1 MSELRFQEPVT
12 SLGKKVYAKNSEA
25 INRSI
30 ESEILE
36 KLSKKNNLDKDILSK
51 FYGREV
57 KEKTSIVNF
66 NLGSAFNKYNNFF
79 NFKELTLQG
88 FVDYGKDKNIQDV
101 GTPDTE

>member
-36 KLSKKNNLDKDILSK
+36 SKLVPKWEEGLRAEIRQYFD
-51 FYGREV
+51 EV
-57 KEKTSIVNF
+57 
-66 NLGSAFNKYNNFF
+66 
-79 NFKELTLQG
+79 
-88 FVDYGKDKNIQDV
+88 
-101 GTPDTE
+101 